1 MLLEINSN
9 DIVFIGLAIL
19 GLLIFG
25 FVVFSVVM
33 KNKVKPLAEDE
44 RYDSEEELFPD
55 IKPVTKEQQEAK
67 DELERVF
74 NQMAADLEKQNETE
88 PIEKFEREQEENA
101 IISYQELIKQAEEK
115 KQKPL
120 KEEIIKKEP
129 IEEKIVAKET
139 KDPVQMEIELEEP
152 KKFKNSEIISPIFGI
167 QGTKSYQK
175 SIEVEKPQP
184 TPKHAYDEMKAVY
197 QQENNADFLKSLKEF
212 REKL

>member
-1 MLLEINSN
+1 MLLEISSN

-25 FVVFSVVM
+25 FIVFSVVM

-74 NQMAADLEKQNETE
+74 NQMAADLEKQNEE
-88 PIEKFEREQEENA
+88 KSIEQFEREQEENA
-101 IISYQELIKQAEEK
+101 IISYKELIRQAELK
-115 KQKPL
+115 KQNPTK
-120 KEEIIKKEP
+120 KEIIVKEP
-129 IEEKIVAKET
+129 IEEKIVVKEE
-139 KDPVQMEIELEEP
+139 KEPVQMEIELEEP

-175 SIEVEKPQP
+175 SIEVEKPKP
-184 TPKHAYDEMKAVY
+184 MPKHAYDEMKAIY
-197 QQENNADFLKSLKEF
+197 KQENNTDFLNSLKEF